1 MLKINL
7 FVGCTFSIVAILSSQ
22 YASADEWATLP
33 FYSNTA
39 IFVTG
44 AGLSPLG
51 DKVGPCLE
59 ADKQRVTPNGN
70 YRFAISMADDS
81 KNTAHSESKT
91 NAMSFEGGA
100 RFGVAGGGA
109 KYESLKKETL
119 ETTDDDRSVNI
130 YLEAI
135 SEISNEV
142 GYDYSLTNTGKKFLS
157 KNRVSFIE
165 NCGVLIATELSR
177 IVSVRASIVIQF
189 RSLEQKKSFINKAAF
204 SADGNYGPYSAK
216 LSVMNQLDST
226 LTQNNSYFSF
236 NASLEAKGEEGL
248 IGLSEYTK
256 MLQDVKS
263 DPFKRSLEALSAVL
277 KSYKGDKGAIN
288 KIRFVP
294 VETLVPEAE
303 LSSWPIRANFWQT
316 ASSLYEAMTSFES
329 INNIRFNEQDPYL
342 RRFSQELIIKTCVE
356 KNPSSNE
363 AEFNDPFCVP
373 YIYNKDSSTN
383 LSRIKQNIRTLISLC
398 MSSSESNSP
407 FCDKG
412 SLVIIS
418 ARLLKLYYPNKF
430 HVKSIPKKFDAYSVE
445 SMVSGGNQEINPSIE
460 RRKELADESFSFWLY
475 GLSDGEPSSWKDN
488 YFKEAIEILNENY
501 SLTPEDL
508 ITGFSYDVKNAVQS
522 LFNYDVHAY
531 AFDRE
536 SKSELPLQLNYK
548 SGSVSL
554 RISGPAEVEK
564 LIFVLP
570 SGSTLLLEMGYKE
583 VFNDTDVMYWW
594 GDGEQCTPHCKAYS
608 SELIKFLHEAHETK
622 GELYI
627 YAQTVSGMKVKHI
640 ASLAL

>member
-7 FVGCTFSIVAILSSQ
+7 FVGCTFSIVAMLPSQ
-22 YASADEWATLP
+22 FAIADEWATLP

-81 KNTAHSESKT
+81 KNTAYSESKK
-91 NAMSFEGGA
+91 NVMSFEGGA

-119 ETTDDDRSVNI
+119 ETTEDDRSVNI

-157 KNRVSFIE
+157 KNRMSFID

-189 RSLEQKKSFINKAAF
+189 SSLEQKQYFLNEAAF

-226 LTQNNSYFSF
+226 LTQKNSYFSF

-248 IGLSEYTK
+248 SGLSEYTN

-263 DPFKRSLEALSAVL
+263 EPFKRSLEALSAVL

-303 LSSWPIRANFWQT
+303 LASWPIRANFWQT

-329 INNIRFNEQDPYL
+329 VNNIRFNEQDPYL
-342 RRFSQELIIKTCVE
+342 RRFSHQLLINTCVE
-356 KNPSSNE
+356 KDPSSNE
-363 AEFNDPFCVP
+363 VEYNDPFCVP
-373 YIYNKDSSTN
+373 YLYNKDSSTN
-383 LSRIKQNIRTLISLC
+383 LSRIKKNIRTLLSLC

-407 FCDKG
+407 FCDEG

-418 ARLLKLYYPNKF
+418 ARLLKLYYPKKF
-430 HVKSIPKKFDAYSVE
+430 HVNSIPKKFDAYGDE
-445 SMVSGGNQEINPSIE
+445 GIVSGGDQEINPSIE
-460 RRKELADESFSFWLY
+460 RRKELADGSFSFWLY
-475 GLSDGEPSSWKDN
+475 GLSDGEPSSWNDN
-488 YFKEAIEILNENY
+488 YFKEAIKILNDNY
-501 SLTPEDL
+501 SSTPENL
-508 ITGFSYDVKNAVQS
+508 IAGFSNDVKNAVQR
-522 LFNYDVHAY
+522 LFNYDVRAY
-531 AFDRE
+531 AFDNE

-548 SGSVSL
+548 SGNISL
-554 RISGPAEVEK
+554 RVSGPAEVEK
-564 LIFVLP
+564 FLFVLP
-570 SGSTLLLEMGYKE
+570 SGNALSLKMGYKE
-583 VFNDTDVMYWW
+583 VFNDTDVMHWW
-594 GDGEQCTPHCKAYS
+594 GDGKGCPSGCKAYS
-608 SELIKFLHEAHETK
+608 SELIEFLHKMHETK

-640 ASLAL
+640 ASIAL